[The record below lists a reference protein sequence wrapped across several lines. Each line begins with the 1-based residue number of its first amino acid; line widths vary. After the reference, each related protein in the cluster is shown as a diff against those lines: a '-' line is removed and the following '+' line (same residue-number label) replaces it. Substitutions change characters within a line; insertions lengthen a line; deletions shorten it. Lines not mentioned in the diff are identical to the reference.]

1 MKSIFLA
8 LILAPIA
15 AASWAQPATAQKEGP
30 EAYAL
35 RSDCA
40 ATTSAKLNAKP
51 QAANE
56 FVFVYYKGE
65 YKGEATAGGT
75 LDCTERQYAA
85 YLNTVDPSRVMS
97 AYPTAAGRPQVKPT
111 GK

>member
-1 MKSIFLA
+1 MKSMLLA
-8 LILAPIA
+8 VILTPLAV
-15 AASWAQPATAQKEGP
+15 ASWAQNPAQKDSP

-35 RSDCA
+35 RSECA
-40 ATTSAKLNAKP
+40 SKTSAKLGARP

-65 YKGEATAGGT
+65 YKGEAVAGRN

-97 AYPTAAGRPQVKPT
+97 AYPTAAGRPQVKPA